1 MKNLFTNSHAK
12 GESRKSSHL
21 PTRASHARITAF
33 AFLTLCMF
41 VTALVYVVPVPAQHG
56 RDWREAQARKE
67 REFQTCMRPAGV
79 AFQKAISEAA
89 HNLKEA
95 EREAQQA
102 YSAAMHKAKS
112 DAARSAAKKAKQEA
126 LRNAKEEA
134 RQAHRAAQEAKR
146 SAEQSCRN
154 PKQPET
160 TNNNSNN
167 TTPKKPAESS
177 ARSCGGNNATEGTLG
192 HGPRPRNPSV
202 RMDLSVVDETGRP
215 VRGVKTKLW
224 SERQSNGLSCETVHL
239 TDACGNVLMDP
250 IHITKTLQLKLEAK
264 GFEPQMIQVEPSQL
278 DRPYRAVMQAK
289 RQ

>member
-1 MKNLFTNSHAK
+1 MSVA
-12 GESRKSSHL
+12 
-21 PTRASHARITAF
+21 
-33 AFLTLCMF
+33 
-41 VTALVYVVPVPAQHG
+41 ALVYVVPVPAQHG
-56 RDWREAQARKE
+56 RDWHAAQARQE
-67 REFQTCMRPAGV
+67 REFQTCMRPAGT
-79 AFQKAISEAA
+79 AFQKAISEAGQ
-89 HNLKEA
+89 NLKEA
-95 EREAQQA
+95 EREAQQT
-102 YSAAMHKAKS
+102 YNAAMRNVKS

-126 LRNAKEEA
+126 LRKAKEESHQA
-134 RQAHRAAQEAKR
+134 RRAALQAKQA
-146 SAEQSCRN
+146 AEQSCRN

-167 TTPKKPAESS
+167 NTPKKPTDSS
-177 ARSCGGNNATEGTLG
+177 ARSCGGNNATRGTLG

-202 RMDLSVVDETGRP
+202 RMDISVVDETGRP

-250 IHITKTLQLKLEAK
+250 IHITKTLQLKLEAN

-289 RQ
+289 RR